1 MIYDLVTTII
11 PVHNRAGMLRQA
23 VQSVILQSWPY
34 IEIIIVDDG
43 STDETCFVADDL
55 AQQYPDIIR
64 VLHIENSGAGLA
76 RETGRQVARGE
87 FIQYLDSDDLLLP
100 VKFAVQVAALR
111 EHTECGIAY
120 GISRLVDE
128 GGTVLKAPY
137 KWTGLKFD
145 ELFPALLIDRWWN
158 THTPLFRRSVCDQV
172 GAWTNMRMSED
183 WEYEARVGSFGIR
196 LVHCPIPC
204 SDTRRHSGE
213 RLTNQLDPLV
223 HSRDM
228 ARLIKALY
236 VGATKV
242 RVDTDSPEMK
252 HFSRWAFLEARRAG
266 AAGLSKES
274 RECLEIAECTDAGRT
289 SKQFMLYRTA
299 ARMFGWCAAGRL
311 SLLRDGLRHS
321 NLSGQGL
328 PLSWSDN

>member
-1 MIYDLVTTII
+1 MRSLVSTII
-11 PVHNRAGMLRQA
+11 PVHNRADMLREA
-23 VQSVILQSWPY
+23 VQSVLDQTYRP

-43 STDETCFVADDL
+43 SSDDTSLVADNL
-55 AQQYPDIIR
+55 VQHHSVEVY
-64 VLHIENSGAGLA
+64 VLHISNGGAGIA
-76 RETGRQVARGE
+76 REAGRQIARGDY
-87 FIQYLDSDDLLLP
+87 IQYLDSDDLLLP
-100 VKFAVQVAALR
+100 DKFAVQVAALR
-111 EHTECGIAY
+111 EHPECGIAY

-128 GGTVLKAPY
+128 CGTVLNAPY
-137 KWTGLKFD
+137 KWTGRKYD
-145 ELFPALLIDRWWN
+145 ELFPALLVDRWWN
-158 THTPLFRRSVCDQV
+158 THTPLYRRFVCDQV
-172 GAWTNMRMSED
+172 GPWTNMRMSED

-213 RLTNQLDPLV
+213 RLTNRLDPLV

-299 ARMFGWCAAGRL
+299 ASMFGWCAAGRL
-311 SLLRDGLRHS
+311 SLLNDRLRLS
-321 NLSGQGL
+321 KQSGQGL
-328 PLSWSDN
+328 PLSWKDD